1 MLALLYLAEL
11 NRIRHGGLSSICLIS
26 LQAIPSHDSISL
38 QNNLLHFLKTGVG
51 KPCPSEWVRA
61 AMVLRANSAMKGASG
76 LRTVI
81 VKRLVDFVNKYV
93 KPHNPR

>member
-1 MLALLYLAEL
+1 
-11 NRIRHGGLSSICLIS
+11 
-26 LQAIPSHDSISL
+26 
-38 QNNLLHFLKTGVG
+38 
-51 KPCPSEWVRA
+51 
-61 AMVLRANSAMKGASG
+61 MKGASG